1 MQGKVLKA
9 KAETAVYVGIDT
21 CKAWLDVYLHP
32 IGRAFRVENSKDGL
46 RRLCAELRGLG
57 VALIVIEA
65 TGKLH
70 RLAHRMLGAAG
81 FPVAVINPY
90 RSRKLADVL
99 GQLAKT
105 DKIDARILALYGQLI
120 NPQATPAPA
129 KPLAELQELVLGRQA
144 AVAEQT
150 VLTNRLAAAESPV
163 LKRLIEGHL
172 RLAAR
177 SIAALEKAIA
187 ALIASQ
193 TQLQR
198 RFEILASIKGIG
210 SVAATT
216 LVACL
221 SELGLLA
228 GGKIALLTGVA
239 RSIATAAKCADSAIS
254 KAGEPMSERALHG
267 VYQRGQVQS
276 RFESLL
282 CPPARRRQ
290 TRKTRSHSRHAKARH
305 PRQHPH
311 PGRSTLD
318 TRSCLTRNTDALPKA
333 NACRSPERLT
343 TWERA
348 ARSAG

>member
-9 KAETAVYVGIDT
+9 KAEPAVYVGIDT

-46 RRLCAELRGLG
+46 RRLCAELRGSG

-70 RLAHRMLGAAG
+70 RLAHRILGAAG

-90 RSRKLADVL
+90 RSRKLADAL

-105 DKIDARILALYGQLI
+105 DKIDARMLALYGQMI
-120 NPQATPAPA
+120 NPRATPAPA
-129 KPLAELQELVLGRQA
+129 KALAELQELVLGRQA

-150 VLTNRLAAAESPV
+150 ALANRFAAAESPV
-163 LKRLIEGHL
+163 LKRLIKRHL

-193 TQLQR
+193 TQLKR
-198 RFEILASIKGIG
+198 RFEILTSIKGIG
-210 SVAATT
+210 PVAATT

-228 GGKIALLTGVA
+228 GGKIALLAGVA
-239 RSIATAAKCADSAIS
+239 PLNCDS
-254 KAGEPMSERALHG
+254 GEM
-267 VYQRGQVQS
+267 RGQRHIKGGRAHIRSVLYMAS
-276 RFESLL
+276 ISA
-282 CPPARRRQ
+282 ARCNPDLKTFY
-290 TRKTRSHSRHAKARH
+290 TR
-305 PRQHPH
+305 
-311 PGRSTLD
+311 L
-318 TRSCLTRNTDALPKA
+318 
-333 NACRSPERLT
+333 
-343 TWERA
+343 RA
-348 ARSAG
+348 AGKPAKLALTAVMRKLIILANTLIRENRHWVPVHA